1 MNFRVR
7 TSASIPLLVFLCAL
21 LFSGCK
27 KTEYPNPLLA
37 VLASEDPA
45 IRRVMENL
53 SQHELQIRLTRIHRE
68 DEGIQFED
76 FDYQVDDSVYFY
88 PASTAKFAVAVA
100 ALERLNEWEE
110 ADLDTSYYVEGD
122 SLEATFGQDIQA
134 VFAVSDNHA
143 NNRLFEL
150 LGQDQ
155 LNQRLRDRG
164 VGPIR
169 ISHRLSTTLADTLI
183 TKPLLIQGEGDL
195 STATQALDNQPIE
208 PLSIKG
214 ILKGKGYMA
223 GGQRINEAFDFS
235 RKNYFPIG
243 TQNALLKRVIFPE
256 AFPEE
261 EQLKISEEQRT
272 FLLEAMHKLPRRQGY
287 DPQHYYDSYVKFFLF
302 GDDKNPIP
310 EEFKIYN
317 KVGYAYGTL
326 TDTAYIINEEEGV
339 EFILHATL
347 LVNKDQIFNDD
358 QYEYEDVGIPFLAAL
373 GREFYRLEKLN
384 NK

>member
-1 MNFRVR
+1 MLKRSIYFLVLLTLICCQNTEHSDPL
-7 TSASIPLLVFLCAL
+7 TS
-21 LFSGCK
+21 
-27 KTEYPNPLLA
+27 

-45 IRRVMENL
+45 IQKVMENAD
-53 SQHELQIRLTRIHRE
+53 QHEIQIRLSRIHRE
-68 DEGIQFED
+68 GDSIRFED
-76 FDYQVDDSVYFY
+76 FDYQVDDSNYFY

-100 ALERLNEWEE
+100 AMERLNEWKE
-110 ADLDTSYYVEGD
+110 ADLNTSYYVEGD
-122 SLEATFGQDIQA
+122 SLIATFGEDVKAI
-134 VFAVSDNHA
+134 FAVSDNQA

-155 LNQRLRDRG
+155 LNRRLRNRG
-164 VGPIR
+164 IEPIR
-169 ISHRLSTTLADTLI
+169 ISHRLSTSLADTL
-183 TKPLLIQGEGDL
+183 TTRPLLLLGEDQS
-195 STATQALDNQPIE
+195 STSTTAIDNLPIE
-208 PLSIKG
+208 RLELNG
-214 ILKGKGYMA
+214 VLKGKGYQS
-223 GGQRINEAFDFS
+223 GGELIQEPFDFS
-235 RKNYFPIG
+235 RKNYFPISA
-243 TQNALLKRVIFPE
+243 QNALMKRVIFPE

-261 EQLKISEEQRT
+261 EQLKISEQQRT
-272 FLLEAMHKLPRRQGY
+272 FLLEAMHKLPRKQGY
-287 DPQHYYDSYVKFFLF
+287 DPEHYYDSYVKFFLF

-358 QYEYEDVGIPFLAAL
+358 QYEYEEVGIPFLAAL
-373 GREFYRLEKLN
+373 GREFYRLEKRN